1 MEYQKIIEKR
11 PILLLLVPAVFAF
24 IIAIIPTLKYHWPLS
39 WDIYY
44 HVHLTK
50 LYLEHGFTFWDPLTY
65 APFGRPIFYP
75 PIFHYLLAGL
85 STIFKVDVFQVS
97 RYLQPILAF
106 SLIFSFSYVAKQF
119 YNLRVGILVGFFLF
133 FTSVFHRAML
143 PIPETLALIFFP
155 IAVYL
160 YYGALEGKGTKYAI
174 LAGIMSGLMML
185 THNLTALV
193 MLGVILLFTLALKLR
208 KEKVHYWSLW
218 IFLGFTLLVAAI
230 WWGPLLIQYGFVFNN
245 PQTAI
250 QGPIEYLII
259 LGKTVGVP
267 AIIFALLWVF
277 IRFRRNKEEK
287 VEKLS
292 RKEILIII
300 WVIFLLLLSNAY
312 LLGFSILIDRIL
324 NFLVFPVVVT
334 AALGLESI
342 RSLDGKNQVY
352 GKLYQVLVVILII
365 SAVLSGLFYATSVKP
380 LVNDTQRD
388 LAQWFSENGDKEGV
402 VMSLTEGID
411 PVIVSIARQPVSTG
425 GYQPGMVKVLDRDL
439 YYSGT
444 YTKEDVIRDNI
455 KYFVESS
462 PIPHPSYFTL
472 VYQNKD
478 YKVWR
483 VDI

>member
-1 MEYQKIIEKR
+1 MEYQKIIEKK
-11 PILLLLVPAVFAF
+11 PILLLLVPAVLAF
-24 IIAIIPTLKYHWPLS
+24 IIALFPTLKYHWPLS

-75 PIFHYLLAGL
+75 PLFHYLLAGL

-155 IAVYL
+155 LAVYL
-160 YYGALEGKGTKYAI
+160 YYEALEGKGTKYAI
-174 LAGIMSGLMML
+174 SAGIISGLMML
-185 THNLTALV
+185 THNLTALI

-208 KEKVHYWSLW
+208 KEKVHYRSLW
-218 IFLGFTLLVAAI
+218 IFLGSTLLVAAI
-230 WWGPLLIQYGFVFNN
+230 WWVPLLIQYGFVFNN
-245 PQTAI
+245 PQTII
-250 QGPIEYLII
+250 QGPVEYLII

-277 IRFRRNKEEK
+277 ISFRRNKEEK
-287 VEKLS
+287 VEWS

-300 WVIFLLLLSNAY
+300 WAIFLLLLSNAY

-342 RSLDGKNQVY
+342 RSFEGKNQVY
-352 GKLYQVLVVILII
+352 GKLYQVLVVIIII
-365 SAVLSGLFYATSVKP
+365 SAVMSGLFYATSVKP
-380 LVNDTQRD
+380 LVNDSQRD

-411 PVIVSIARQPVSTG
+411 PVIVSVSRQPVSTG

-439 YYSGT
+439 YYNGT
-444 YTKEDVIRDNI
+444 YTKEDIIRDNI

-472 VYQNKD
+472 VYENKD